1 MILDEVMRGVDIFCQ
16 LALQFRDYMK
26 KIRKVV
32 IPAAGPQ
39 SRLAFA
45 FGFYSN
51 TAHAAFVT
59 GQAVLKSGSK
69 ERNL

>member
-1 MILDEVMRGVDIFCQ
+1 
-16 LALQFRDYMK
+16 MK

-39 SRLAFA
+39 SHLAFA